1 MIDLRSLRYFLA
13 VAEAGHI
20 TRASER
26 LGIAQPPLTRQI
38 QGLERDLGVTLF
50 VRHPRGVTLT
60 EVGEAVAAEA
70 GAILESAGRLRETA
84 QRAARG
90 EAGRIAVGY
99 TSSAAFNP
107 FVPRLIRAF
116 RRAWPGVQI
125 ALEEDA
131 TRQMVQALRE
141 ARLDAAFIR
150 SSTADL
156 TGLVIEPLLEEPM
169 VAAAP
174 ADHPLAAQGRIALAD
189 LAGETFILY
198 RRPAGQGLY
207 DAIIAACH
215 AAGFSP
221 AVGQEAPRLP
231 STLSL
236 VGAGL
241 GVSIVPASMRHMN
254 VEGVAYLDLDGAE
267 ALTAPLL
274 LATRRGKRSVIVR
287 RLREAALAEAGEGAG
302 AGGRNVSVD

>member
-1 MIDLRSLRYFLA
+1 MIELRSLRYFLA

-20 TRASER
+20 TRAAER

-38 QGLERDLGVTLF
+38 QGLERDLGVPLF

-60 EVGEAVAAEA
+60 EVGEAVAAEV
-70 GAILESAGRLRETA
+70 GAILDGAERLKETA

-116 RRAWPGVQI
+116 RRAWPGVRI
-125 ALEEDA
+125 GLEEDS
-131 TRQMVQALRE
+131 TLQMVQALRE

-156 TGLVIEPLLEEPM
+156 TGLLIEPVLEEPM

-174 ADHPLAAQGRIALAD
+174 ADHPLAARKRIALAD

-221 AVGQEAPRLP
+221 QVGQEAPRLP

-241 GVSIVPASMRHMN
+241 GVSIVPASMRSMN
-254 VEGVAYLDLDGAE
+254 VEGVAYLDITGAHG
-267 ALTAPLL
+267 LSAPLL
-274 LATRRGKRSVIVR
+274 MATRRGERSLIVR
-287 RLREAALAEAGEGAG
+287 RLREAAKAEA
-302 AGGRNVSVD
+302 S